1 MISYVSA
8 LFVKGLAYVDFSDDA
23 HLEAAVAKNKQELL
37 GKRLFI
43 ARSDP
48 SGRNRGKQKTSKENG
63 MHCYTLYNCLVFVC
77 VFLSY
82 IYLYYNWHQ
91 WDPWQMNSVYWEGS
105 VLFVGG
111 VCVLGLGKKREK

>member
-1 MISYVSA
+1 MISYVCA

-63 MHCYTLYNCLVFVC
+63 MHCYTLYICLVFVC

-82 IYLYYNWHQ
+82 IYIYIY
-91 WDPWQMNSVYWEGS
+91 SG
-105 VLFVGG
+105 LFRYKP
-111 VCVLGLGKKREK
+111 L

>member
-1 MISYVSA
+1 MISYVCA

-63 MHCYTLYNCLVFVC
+63 MHCYTLYICLVFVC

-82 IYLYYNWHQ
+82 IYIY
-91 WDPWQMNSVYWEGS
+91 SG
-105 VLFVGG
+105 LFRYKP
-111 VCVLGLGKKREK
+111 L